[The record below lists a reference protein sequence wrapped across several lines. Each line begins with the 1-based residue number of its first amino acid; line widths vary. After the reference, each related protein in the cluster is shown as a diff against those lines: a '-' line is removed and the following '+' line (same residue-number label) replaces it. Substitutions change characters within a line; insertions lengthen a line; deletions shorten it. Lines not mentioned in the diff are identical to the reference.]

1 MNLKRRFGS
10 LIHSKQTMSQA
21 VVLIT
26 SITLASKLLGFVRD
40 IIIAYFFGTG
50 SVMDAYLA
58 SQSPL
63 GLINGII
70 TGTIISAF
78 IPLFIRVMKGRGGEE
93 AKKYS
98 ATIFYSTTSILIGV
112 VVLVAIFASPVASLF
127 FPGFSKSDHDM
138 TVNFIRWMSFATIIG
153 AMLSFVN
160 GLLQS
165 EKKFLAYPLVG
176 LSFDFIVI
184 GTLFV
189 TKHFGPIS
197 LALAWTLPPTF
208 IFIVLGFAERKYM
221 NPFNIKKGIPET
233 KDLFKMVWP
242 LFFSSALGMLNTIVD
257 RTFASTLETG
267 AISSLSYANR
277 ITSAAGGVLGT
288 PITQVTYPSVA
299 AHAAENDMKGL
310 IITTKRA
317 MKLMAF
323 FLIPVTFA
331 LFPLSKQIIT
341 LIFQRGDFTIQS
353 TALTYPPLMAFSL
366 SLFTG
371 AFASVLVQVYYSFKN
386 SRTPMFFGIFGL
398 LINISLNFLFISH
411 LKQTGLALSTS
422 ISSIYFATAMAIS
435 LRIKYKVW
443 FFDLWYFIRVLISST
458 LMASGIYFTM
468 AVLRGKIR
476 DFVAIAI
483 GFALYLIF
491 SWIFKT
497 LPKRFWKYLKF
508 KKATTGNDDE
518 KL

>member
-1 MNLKRRFGS
+1 
-10 LIHSKQTMSQA
+10 MSQA
-21 VVLIT
+21 IMIIT
-26 SITLASKLLGFVRD
+26 ILTLTSKVMGFVRD

-50 SVMDAYLA
+50 RVMDSYLA

-63 GLINGII
+63 GLVNGII

-78 IPLFIRVMKGRGGEE
+78 IPLFIRVMKNKNVQE
-93 AKKYS
+93 AKHFS
-98 ATIFYSTTSILIGV
+98 ATIFYSTTLILAGV
-112 VVLVAIFASPVASLF
+112 VVIVAIFAPQVTSLF
-127 FPGFSKSDHDM
+127 FPGFGKADHDM

-189 TKHFGPIS
+189 TKHLGAVS

-208 IFIVLGFAERKYM
+208 IFIILGFAERKFL
-221 NPFNIKKGIPET
+221 NPFNVKRGISET
-233 KDLFKMVWP
+233 KDLYKMIWP

-277 ITSAAGGVLGT
+277 ITSSATGVLGT
-288 PITQVTYPSVA
+288 PVTQVTYPSVA
-299 AHAAENDMKGL
+299 SRAAENDMRGL
-310 IITTKRA
+310 TVTTKRA
-317 MKLMAF
+317 MKLLAF

-341 LIFQRGDFTIQS
+341 LLFQRGSFTAES
-353 TALTYPPLMAFSL
+353 TMLTYPPMIAFSL

-371 AFASVLVQVYYSFKN
+371 ALGSVLVQIYYSFKN
-386 SRTPMFFGIFGL
+386 TRTPMIFGIVGL
-398 LINISLNFLFISH
+398 LINIGLNFLFISH

-422 ISSIYFATAMAIS
+422 ISSIYFTTAMLIS
-435 LRIKYKVW
+435 LRIKFKIW
-443 FFDLWYFIRVLISST
+443 FFDIWYFVRVLMAST
-458 LMASGIYFTM
+458 LMVGGIYLIM
-468 AVLRGKIR
+468 AVLRGKAR
-476 DFVAIAI
+476 DFVAIFAGI
-483 GFALYLIF
+483 GIYFLF
-491 SWIFKT
+491 SWILKT
-497 LPKRFWKYLKF
+497 LPKRFWKFLKF
-508 KKATTGNDDE
+508 KKASEEE

>member
-1 MNLKRRFGS
+1 
-10 LIHSKQTMSQA
+10 MSQA
-21 VVLIT
+21 IMIIT
-26 SITLASKLLGFVRD
+26 ILTLTSKVMGFVRD

-50 SVMDAYLA
+50 RVMDSYLA

-63 GLINGII
+63 GLVNGII

-78 IPLFIRVMKGRGGEE
+78 IPLFIRVMKNKNVQE
-93 AKKYS
+93 AKHFS
-98 ATIFYSTTSILIGV
+98 ATIFYSTTLILAGV
-112 VVLVAIFASPVASLF
+112 VVLVAIFAPQVTSLF
-127 FPGFSKSDHDM
+127 FPGFGKADHDM

-189 TKHFGPIS
+189 TKHLGAVS

-208 IFIVLGFAERKYM
+208 IFIILGFAERKFL
-221 NPFNIKKGIPET
+221 NPFNVKRGISET
-233 KDLFKMVWP
+233 KDLYKMIWP

-277 ITSAAGGVLGT
+277 ITSSATGVLGT
-288 PITQVTYPSVA
+288 PVTQVTYPSVA
-299 AHAAENDMKGL
+299 SRAAENDMRGL
-310 IITTKRA
+310 TVTTKRA
-317 MKLMAF
+317 MKLLAF

-341 LIFQRGDFTIQS
+341 LLFQRGSFTAES
-353 TALTYPPLMAFSL
+353 TMLTYPPMIAFSL

-371 AFASVLVQVYYSFKN
+371 ALGSVLVQIYYSFKN
-386 SRTPMFFGIFGL
+386 TRTPMIFGIVGL
-398 LINISLNFLFISH
+398 LINIGLNFLFISH

-422 ISSIYFATAMAIS
+422 ISSIYFTTVMLIS
-435 LRIKYKVW
+435 LRIKFKIW
-443 FFDLWYFIRVLISST
+443 FFDIWYFVRVLMAST
-458 LMASGIYFTM
+458 LMVGGIYLIM
-468 AVLRGKIR
+468 AVLRGKAR
-476 DFVAIAI
+476 DFVAIFAGI
-483 GFALYLIF
+483 GIYFLF
-491 SWIFKT
+491 SWILKT
-497 LPKRFWKYLKF
+497 LPKRFWKFLKF
-508 KKATTGNDDE
+508 KKASEEE

>member
-1 MNLKRRFGS
+1 MSFKHRLGS
-10 LIHSKQTMSQA
+10 LIHSRQNMSQA
-21 VVLIT
+21 IMIIT
-26 SITLASKLLGFVRD
+26 ILTLTSKVMGFVRD

-50 SVMDAYLA
+50 RVMDSYLA

-63 GLINGII
+63 GLVNGII

-78 IPLFIRVMKGRGGEE
+78 IPLFIRVMKNKNVQE
-93 AKKYS
+93 AKHFS
-98 ATIFYSTTSILIGV
+98 ATIFYSTTLILAGV
-112 VVLVAIFASPVASLF
+112 VVLVAIFAPQVTSLF
-127 FPGFSKSDHDM
+127 FPGFGKADHDM

-189 TKHFGPIS
+189 TKHLGAVS

-208 IFIVLGFAERKYM
+208 IFIILGFAERKFL
-221 NPFNIKKGIPET
+221 NPFNVKRGISET
-233 KDLFKMVWP
+233 KDLYKMIWP

-277 ITSAAGGVLGT
+277 ITSSATGVLGT
-288 PITQVTYPSVA
+288 PVTQVTYPSVA
-299 AHAAENDMKGL
+299 SRAAENDMRGL
-310 IITTKRA
+310 TVTTKRA
-317 MKLMAF
+317 MKLLAF

-341 LIFQRGDFTIQS
+341 LLFQRGSFTAES
-353 TALTYPPLMAFSL
+353 TMLTYPPMIAFSL

-371 AFASVLVQVYYSFKN
+371 ALGSVLVQIYYSFKN
-386 SRTPMFFGIFGL
+386 TRTPMIFGIVGL
-398 LINISLNFLFISH
+398 LINIGLNFLFISH

-422 ISSIYFATAMAIS
+422 ISSIYFTTVMLIS
-435 LRIKYKVW
+435 LRIKFKIW
-443 FFDLWYFIRVLISST
+443 FFDIWYFVRVLMAST
-458 LMASGIYFTM
+458 LMVGGIYLIM
-468 AVLRGKIR
+468 AVLRGKAR
-476 DFVAIAI
+476 DFVAIFAGI
-483 GFALYLIF
+483 GIYFLF
-491 SWIFKT
+491 SWILKT
-497 LPKRFWKYLKF
+497 LPKRFWKFLKF
-508 KKATTGNDDE
+508 KKASEEE